1 MADTYDVLYTG
12 LKPGIDLE
20 QAVAAFAA
28 RFRVHPQKVRDLF
41 ESGGAATI
49 KAGLNRSAALECR
62 TALDRIGLQ
71 VRVDPPIDEAETP
84 EPGSE
89 ARSGSPAAEADAVAP
104 RDPFEPPT
112 AVLED
117 SRVDA
122 FHEPRSVPASQ
133 GWGWLREGF
142 SMVFAS
148 PLNWIVAIVIWTV
161 LNIVLNV
168 IPIVNLLAAMIMS
181 VFMGGLMLG
190 AHEQHNGGTFTIGHL
205 FAGFSNKLGPLLLV
219 GVLYMVGLLAI
230 MLVVGAGMGG
240 IFFAAAG
247 LSGGGAP
254 SPEAVAFNPMLW
266 IFMLL
271 GLALMIPLLMAYW
284 FAPALVMIDDVSAVS
299 AMGMSFRACLKNI
312 LPFLLYGLI
321 ASVLFILAAV
331 PLFLGLLIIVPVIVA
346 SVYASYS
353 DIFRR

>member
-28 RFRVHPQKVRDLF
+28 RFRVHPQRVRDLF

-49 KAGLNRSAALECR
+49 RAGLNRSAALEYR
-62 TALDRIGLQ
+62 AALDRIGLQ
-71 VRVDPPIDEAETP
+71 VRVDPHIDEAEIP
-84 EPGSE
+84 ESGSE
-89 ARSGSPAAEADAVAP
+89 ARSGPPAADAAAAP

-112 AVLED
+112 AALED
-117 SRVDA
+117 TRVDA

-148 PLNWIVAIVIWTV
+148 PLNWIAAIVIWTV

-190 AHEQHNGGTFTIGHL
+190 AHEQRNGGTFTIGHL

-219 GVLYMVGLLAI
+219 GVLYMVGLLVI

-240 IFFAAAG
+240 IFLAATG
-247 LSGGGAP
+247 LSGGGATV
-254 SPEAVAFNPMLW
+254 PEAVAFSPMLW

-284 FAPALVMIDDVSAVS
+284 FAPTLVMIDDVSAVS